1 MLTMGIALKYKL
13 TCTFFIHW
21 LACMVVQGQVSPILS
36 WQNTRIPSEEFWWAD
51 EVSHLLISMEARGN
65 NVFFLGHNN
74 YEETCWSPGSYMLHY
89 TSDLGTASTSL
100 IKL

>member
-1 MLTMGIALKYKL
+1 
-13 TCTFFIHW
+13 
-21 LACMVVQGQVSPILS
+21 MVVQGQVSPILS